1 MHDQC
6 SLTRIKW
13 ILFSILSQSDNM
25 ISPMVPGTNTATD
38 NQEYLLKI
46 KTTDTTA
53 CYKNLSMEPT
63 VLLHKDLMVYSLGT
77 KGLQARWQLLWLPWG
92 CCTSMLVLQSCLGCH
107 SSLPACPR
115 HQPSQKC

>member
-1 MHDQC
+1 MCINKHQVHDRC

-46 KTTDTTA
+46 KTTDSTA
-53 CYKNLSMEPT
+53 CYKKKKPERGANC
-63 VLLHKDLMVYSLGT
+63 VL
-77 KGLQARWQLLWLPWG
+77 A
-92 CCTSMLVLQSCLGCH
+92 
-107 SSLPACPR
+107 
-115 HQPSQKC
+115 